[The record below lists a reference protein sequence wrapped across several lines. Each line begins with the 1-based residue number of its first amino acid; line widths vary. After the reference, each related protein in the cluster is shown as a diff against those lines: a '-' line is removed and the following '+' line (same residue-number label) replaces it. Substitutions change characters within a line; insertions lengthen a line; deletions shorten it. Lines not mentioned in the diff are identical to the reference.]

1 MYLTLFLTDSL
12 PDSQVI
18 AVLFGLL
25 AYSISLAN
33 IYMASRPRYLEK
45 IIGFHSIYTTH
56 AMMAFVLVGA
66 AIVHAILEGFDFT
79 FDEFPGLTSL
89 LGLLGLI
96 FFILITLTGVFFLSE
111 IITSKI
117 KNRYFGLW
125 LHRITV
131 VSVILIYIHIMMV
144 GFANS
149 NPLFVVLLTLY
160 TVLAFASLIFE
171 KVNPKKNVPYELVE
185 NRKLADMVNTLV
197 FAPTGDRKLS
207 FDPAQFAFIK
217 MTDSS
222 LSKEKHP
229 FTITSTT
236 DDNNIQFMIK
246 DSGDYTSQLDKLK
259 VGDKAILE
267 GAYGDLIEPQNVNDS
282 KSLVLI
288 AGGIGITPM
297 IGILRNLKNKDK
309 KVKLIWSARN
319 ESDLIKLEEIEELKN
334 QYPNFD
340 YRITLSKDDH
350 ETFDKGRIDEDYLN
364 SLNVFNEFKDAKFY
378 ICGPD
383 PLMDSME
390 DILSKHIDKDQQN
403 YERFKIK

>member
-1 MYLTLFLTDSL
+1 
-12 PDSQVI
+12 
-18 AVLFGLL
+18 
-25 AYSISLAN
+25 
-33 IYMASRPRYLEK
+33 
-45 IIGFHSIYTTH
+45 
-56 AMMAFVLVGA
+56 
-66 AIVHAILEGFDFT
+66 
-79 FDEFPGLTSL
+79 
-89 LGLLGLI
+89 
-96 FFILITLTGVFFLSE
+96 
-111 IITSKI
+111 
-117 KNRYFGLW
+117 
-125 LHRITV
+125 
-131 VSVILIYIHIMMV
+131 
-144 GFANS
+144 
-149 NPLFVVLLTLY
+149 
-160 TVLAFASLIFE
+160 
-171 KVNPKKNVPYELVE
+171 
-185 NRKLADMVNTLV
+185 
-197 FAPTGDRKLS
+197 
-207 FDPAQFAFIK
+207 
-217 MTDSS
+217 
-222 LSKEKHP
+222 
-229 FTITSTT
+229 
-236 DDNNIQFMIK
+236 MIK

-309 KVKLIWSARN
+309 KVKLIWSVRN
-319 ESDLIKLEEIEELKN
+319 ESALIKLEEIEELKN

-350 ETFDKGRIDEDYLN
+350 EIFDKGRIDEDYLN